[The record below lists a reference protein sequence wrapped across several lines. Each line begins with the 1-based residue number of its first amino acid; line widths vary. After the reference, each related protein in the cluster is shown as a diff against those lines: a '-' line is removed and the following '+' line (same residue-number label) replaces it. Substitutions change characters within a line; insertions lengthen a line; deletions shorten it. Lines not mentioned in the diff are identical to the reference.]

1 MNVCQICGK
10 KAALRKY
17 CPDCRIIANRLKVRE
32 NNRKHSAAIVKYC
45 EECGIELEVEGNRKF
60 RFCFACRKKRKHDRA
75 EKTKTAYRLIPNI
88 YGDFRDVENW
98 CKRQLSEV
106 DLSAYRK

>member
-10 KAALRKY
+10 KEAPRKY
-17 CPDCRIIANRLKVRE
+17 CPDCRIIANRAKVRE
-32 NNRKHSAAIVKYC
+32 LNRKRSNAAVKYC
-45 EECGIELEVEGNRKF
+45 QDCGIELENAGACKF
-60 RFCFACRKKRKHDRA
+60 RFCPDCRKKRRKNRQ
-75 EKTKTAYRLIPNI
+75 EKLKTAYRLIPNI

-98 CKRQLSEV
+98 CKRQLAGV